1 MAQPV
6 RMRPAAGR
14 PMTPLWIVSLFLTLT
29 ETVLGVPVTQTVGGV
44 QVALT
49 VFVLG
54 FPLGVATAFFL
65 ILWSRP
71 WVLCSPGEYG
81 DTDVGRYVDALAQ
94 AKFSKAAT
102 RTAEVPGD
110 ITVVGNPDQFRLLF
124 KAAGTWWQKST
135 KAMDVGTGCVVQV
148 SSEILNPD
156 GSVSV
161 AEAVAFVPDVRIEDD
176 DVGPGRH
183 LRPAGREP

>member
-1 MAQPV
+1 MSQPV
-6 RMRPAAGR
+6 RMRPMVGR

-29 ETVLGVPVTQTVGGV
+29 ETVLGVAVTQTVGGV

-54 FPLGVATAFFL
+54 FPLAVAAAFFL

-71 WVLCSPGEYG
+71 WVFYSPGEYG

-94 AKFSKAAT
+94 AKFSKATT
-102 RTAEVPGD
+102 RTADVSGD

-148 SSEILNPD
+148 SSEFLNPD
-156 GSVSV
+156 GSVSA
-161 AEAVAFVPDVRIEDD
+161 AEAVAFVPGVGIEEDG
-176 DVGPGRH
+176 VGPGRH
-183 LRPAGREP
+183 LRPTERQR